1 MKKYLPGKG
10 VFTMYYLDNA
20 ATTRRK
26 PFLVYM
32 NMLRYALLS
41 GGNAGRGD
49 NKLSLSGVNEIISAQ
64 DAAAELFG
72 IKEPSNI
79 IFTQNAT
86 YALNMAILGT
96 LKDKDHIVVTAM
108 DHNSVLRPAAKWGR
122 YSVARADKNGYVMP
136 LEVRRSIKE
145 NTALVVCTH
154 ISNVCGTLE
163 PINEIARAAHSAGA
177 LFLLDASQSAG
188 SVEIDVN
195 KSGIDMLACPGHK
208 GLYGPMGSGILYI
221 KEPDRVR
228 AVITGGTGSESESIM
243 QPQGMP
249 DKFHCGTLNMPAI
262 SGLKEGIRFVI
273 KEGAEN
279 IGKYENEL
287 NCIFRSELKNMSH
300 VTMYGRG
307 ESAVTAFNIGG
318 LDSVKAASLLGE
330 KIIVRAGYHCA
341 PLAHKALG
349 TENGGAVRISF
360 GYFNTKKDVKYAVDA
375 VYKAGKN
382 FRINLD

>member
-1 MKKYLPGKG
+1 
-10 VFTMYYLDNA
+10 MYYLDNA

-32 NMLRYALLS
+32 NMLRYTLIS

-49 NKLSLSGVNEIISAQ
+49 NKLSLHGVNEIISAQ
-64 DAAAELFG
+64 DSAAELFG
-72 IKEPSNI
+72 IEEPSNI

-122 YSVARADKNGYVMP
+122 YSVAKADKNGYVMP
-136 LEVRRSIKE
+136 LDVRRCIKE

-154 ISNVCGTLE
+154 VSNVCGTVE
-163 PINEIARAAHSAGA
+163 PIVEIARTAHNAGA

-188 SVEIDVN
+188 SIGIDVN
-195 KSGIDMLACPGHK
+195 KTGVDMLACPGHK

-221 KEPDRVR
+221 KDPEKVR
-228 AVITGGTGSESESIM
+228 AVITGGTGSESESIL
-243 QPQGMP
+243 QPQSMP
-249 DKFHCGTLNMPAI
+249 DKFHCGTLNLPAI
-262 SGLKEGIRFVI
+262 AGLRAGIGFVL

-287 NCIFRSELKNMSH
+287 NCIFRSELKNMQD
-300 VTMYGRG
+300 VTVYGKG

-318 LDSVKAASLLGE
+318 FDSIKAASLLGE
-330 KIIVRAGYHCA
+330 EIIVRAGYHCA

-349 TENGGAVRISF
+349 TENGGAVRVSF
-360 GYFNTKKDVKYAVDA
+360 GYFNTKKDVKRAVDA
-375 VYKAGKN
+375 VYKICK
-382 FRINLD
+382 I